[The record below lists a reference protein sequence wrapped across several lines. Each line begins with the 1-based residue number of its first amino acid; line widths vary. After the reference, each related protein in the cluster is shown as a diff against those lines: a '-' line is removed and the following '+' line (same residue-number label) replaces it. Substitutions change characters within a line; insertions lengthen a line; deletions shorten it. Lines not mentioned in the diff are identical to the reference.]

1 MARPL
6 VLFHAP
12 SAGEARQAEP
22 VIRILRHRHPEWQL
36 AFTHFSPSAESV
48 APALP
53 VDVAGFLPYDRVSES
68 GTLLDI
74 LQPSAVVITK
84 LDVWPELATQATERG
99 VPVALIAATVRPGS
113 ARLRWPASA
122 VLKRG
127 YAALASVGA
136 VHEEDAA
143 RLVRLGTNQD
153 RIRVLGD
160 PRFDGVAERVASIPA
175 DDPLL
180 SVGSGAWTIVAGS
193 TWPGDEAVLLKAYAG
208 FRSAW
213 PDARLVIVPH
223 EPLAPRIAALS
234 SLTAQLGLPKPSRI
248 VDTGEL
254 GALLVEDRLGKLA
267 TLYGAARV
275 AHVGGGFGR
284 SGLHSVLEAAV
295 WGVPVTFGPSTGGT
309 REAGLLEQN
318 GAALSV
324 ADADQLRSVWE
335 RWRGEE
341 TLRVQAGCAARS
353 VVERGRGAAE
363 RSAALVEALV
373 IPSPQSRPQTSP
385 IAAPRS
391 PG

>member
-1 MARPL
+1 M
-6 VLFHAP
+6 LFHAP

-22 VIRILRHRHPEWQL
+22 VIRILRRRHPDWQL

-48 APALP
+48 AAALP
-53 VDVAGFLPYDRVSES
+53 VDVAGFLPYDRFSEI
-68 GTLLDI
+68 GTLIEI

-84 LDVWPELATQATERG
+84 LDVWPELATQATECG
-99 VPVALIAATVRPGS
+99 VPVALIAATVRPKSG
-113 ARLRWPASA
+113 RLRWPASA
-122 VLKRG
+122 VLARG

-143 RLVRLGTNQD
+143 RLVRLGTHPD
-153 RIRVLGD
+153 RVRVLGD
-160 PRFDGVAERVASIPA
+160 PRFDGAAERVASIPA

-193 TWPGDEAVLLKAYAG
+193 TWPGDEAVLLKAFAG

-213 PDARLVIVPH
+213 PDSRLVIVPH
-223 EPLAPRIAALS
+223 EPLAPRIEALS
-234 SLTAQLGLPKPSRI
+234 SLAARHGLPKPTRI
-248 VDTGEL
+248 ADTSESGP
-254 GALLVEDRLGKLA
+254 LLVEDRLGKLA
-267 TLYGAARV
+267 TLYGAAKV

-284 SGLHSVLEAAV
+284 AGLHSVLEPAA

-309 REAGLLEQN
+309 REAALLEEN
-318 GAALSV
+318 GAAHSV

-335 RWRGEE
+335 RWRREE
-341 TLRVQAGCAARS
+341 TLRIQAGQAARS

-363 RSAALVEALV
+363 RSAALVESLV
-373 IPSPQSRPQTSP
+373 IPSPRSRPQTSP